1 MSRGAVSTE
10 GTCSAVQTVGKTLAS
25 VVEPEIEINIFEET
39 TADLDTFV
47 ERRVHST
54 WSPTA
59 WDFPECETFC

>member
-54 WSPTA
+54 
-59 WDFPECETFC
+59 